1 MTDLLEVQ
9 FFELP
14 PTGYF
19 QSTEVLA
26 GIYVDLD
33 CIVQA
38 LHEVA
43 LSSDNLLPKRV
54 LDELELL
61 ERNLHTCDGMGFLA
75 RKIVIWEVARQMHYF
90 LIINKYGF
98 VFNDLQLEVVGLK
111 ELGPEIQMLLH

>member
-43 LSSDNLLPKRV
+43 FSSDNLLPKRV

-61 ERNLHTCDGMGFLA
+61 ERNLHTCDGMGFLPC
-75 RKIVIWEVARQMHYF
+75 KIVIWEVARQVNYF

-98 VFNDLQLEVVGLK
+98 VFYDL
-111 ELGPEIQMLLH
+111 